1 MSNTEAAF
9 LFVGSLILTVIS
21 SAILSRRIEQFGQWL
36 LLSESLLGIIAALGS
51 DAPEISSSLAAL
63 RSGQHD
69 LGLGIVFG
77 SNILNLAALLGL
89 SAVLL
94 GRGQFS
100 RRTLLLNGGVA
111 VGVVALTTA
120 QLDGVLSSLVSV
132 VLIAVIM
139 ALYVTLTSL
148 SPGMIQRAA
157 RMFGWG
163 SELGRT
169 VTDAN
174 RDAEK
179 AEMPRRPSYADLLDV
194 LPSLVC
200 IILASIGLVRSGLVL
215 GVAWKYLCPSWAR
228 SFSQA
233 SRAFPIVTAVQL
245 ALHGREHW
253 GEMWQLLPGQY

>member
-1 MSNTEAAF
+1 
-9 LFVGSLILTVIS
+9 
-21 SAILSRRIEQFGQWL
+21 
-36 LLSESLLGIIAALGS
+36 
-51 DAPEISSSLAAL
+51 
-63 RSGQHD
+63 
-69 LGLGIVFG
+69 
-77 SNILNLAALLGL
+77 L
-89 SAVLL
+89 SAVLIA
-94 GRGQFS
+94 RVQVS
-100 RRTLLLNGGVA
+100 RRTLLLNSGVA

-148 SPGMIQRAA
+148 SPAVIQRAA

-179 AEMPRRPSYADLLDV
+179 AEMPRRPSYANLLDV

-215 GVAWKYLCPSWAR
+215 GVAWKIPMPVLGTLIL
-228 SFSQA
+228 A
-233 SRAFPIVTAVQL
+233 SLTSIPNIVTAVQL

-253 GEMWQLLPGQY
+253 GEMWQLLPGNI